1 MSELRSFLG
10 IINYYKFLSKLS
22 TTLTLLYHLLKKGV
36 RWHWKSQH
44 AKAFAKAKRALQGDT
59 LLVHYDRTHPLV
71 LAHDASP
78 YSLRAALSH
87 IMNGEQE
94 CPVAYASGTLTAT
107 EKNDSQLERKA
118 LGVVFA
124 VQKFHNYMYGRHFII
139 ESDHCLLSYIIYNSK
154 SRRNSSKL
162 WYTVRYI

>member
-22 TTLTLLYHLLKKGV
+22 TKLTLLYHLLKKGV

-59 LLVHYDRTHPLV
+59 LLVHYDSTCPLV
-71 LAHDASP
+71 LACDASL
-78 YSLRAALSH
+78 YGLRAALSH

-94 CPVAYASGTLTAT
+94 CPVAYASGTLTVT

-118 LGVVFA
+118 LGVVFT
-124 VQKFHNYMYGRHFII
+124 VQKFHNYMYGRHFIT
-139 ESDHCLLSYIIYNSK
+139 ESDHRLLSYIIYNSK
-154 SRRNSSKL
+154 SR
-162 WYTVRYI
+162 